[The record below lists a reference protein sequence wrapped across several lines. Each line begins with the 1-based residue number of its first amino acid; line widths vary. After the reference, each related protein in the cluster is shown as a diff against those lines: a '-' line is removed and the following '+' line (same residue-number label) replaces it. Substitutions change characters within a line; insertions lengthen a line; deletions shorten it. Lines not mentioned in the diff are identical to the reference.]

1 MIKLLLTSTLFVS
14 AIFASAALLAQGRAP
29 NILLIIGDDI
39 GVEQVS
45 AFGIGPEPAR
55 TPNLD
60 ALAARGMRFPR
71 VWAQPMCSPTRATL
85 LAGRYGFRTG
95 VGSGVRGSGVTGPY
109 PPGDPVPGAAALTE
123 VDEVLETDVVP
134 LIAVYNGDTDNP
146 RTSRGLR
153 LDESA
158 LPAQLKL
165 SRTAE
170 YSTAAFG
177 KWHLADL
184 DNGWLEHPGQIG
196 FDRYSV
202 LMLNEPESYF
212 AWWENVDGTLEERHG
227 YTPARKIDDALAW
240 IGEQRDQPWFL
251 WLALNL
257 PHYPQHVPELPGLD
271 TSGISPSDPHA
282 ALDAMIARMDYE
294 IGRLLEG
301 IGDEALAD
309 TVIAFVGDN
318 GTTGNSI
325 DPPFHPDR
333 AKFTIYEGGLRVPL
347 IIAGPGIPEGAA
359 TDALV
364 STTDIYSTL
373 LDLADA
379 PIPDDRTLDSVSLVP
394 YFDDPSRPPLRTW
407 IYAEHFMTNQG
418 VALGGHTI
426 RDDRYKLVRIRERT
440 ELFDLD
446 EDPSESLNLLEDGI
460 SGEEQRVLNR
470 LQETVTALHDSEKMP
485 ED

>member
-1 MIKLLLTSTLFVS
+1 MNKLHLSSTLVVS
-14 AIFASAALLAQGRAP
+14 ALVASASLLSQERAP

-60 ALAARGMRFPR
+60 ALAARGMRFSR

-95 VGSGVRGSGVTGPY
+95 VGSGVGGPGMTGPY
-109 PPGDPVPGAAALTE
+109 PDDPVPGPAALTE
-123 VDEVLETDVVP
+123 VNEVLETDVTP
-134 LIAVYNGDTDNP
+134 YIGVYNGDPGNP
-146 RTSRGLR
+146 RISVGLR
-153 LDESA
+153 LDEAA

-165 SRTAE
+165 SRAAE
-170 YSTAAFG
+170 YSTAAIG

-184 DNGWLEHPGQIG
+184 DGGWLEHPGRIG
-196 FDRYSV
+196 FDHFSV
-202 LMLNEPESYF
+202 LMRNEPESYF
-212 AWWENVDGTLEERHG
+212 AWWENVNGTLEERHG

-240 IGEQRDQPWFL
+240 IGEQREQPWFL
-251 WLALNL
+251 WLAFNL
-257 PHYPQHVPELPGLD
+257 PHFPQHIPEVPGLD
-271 TSGISPSDPHA
+271 TSGLSPSDPHA

-294 IGRLLEG
+294 IGRLLDG
-301 IGDEALAD
+301 IGNEALEN
-309 TVIAFVGDN
+309 TIVAFVGDN
-318 GTTGNSI
+318 GTTGKSI
-325 DPPFHPDR
+325 DPPFHPER
-333 AKFTIYEGGLRVPL
+333 AKFMIYEGGLRVPL

-364 STTDIYSTL
+364 NTTDIYSTL

-379 PIPDDRTLDSVSLVP
+379 PIPHDRTLDAESLVP

-418 VALGGHTI
+418 IALGGHTI

-440 ELFDLD
+440 ELYDLD
-446 EDPSESLNLLEDGI
+446 ADPSESRNLLGDGI
-460 SGEEQRVLNR
+460 SDGEQRVLDR

>member
-1 MIKLLLTSTLFVS
+1 MNKLLLASALFVS
-14 AIFASAALLAQGRAP
+14 ALVASTALLAQERAP

-60 ALAARGMRFPR
+60 ALAARGMRFSR

-95 VGSGVRGSGVTGPY
+95 VGSGVGGMGVIGPY
-109 PPGDPVPGAAALTE
+109 PDDPVPGPAALNE
-123 VDEVLETDVVP
+123 VNEVLETDVTP
-134 LIAVYNGDTDNP
+134 YIGVYNGDPDNP
-146 RTSRGLR
+146 RISVGLR
-153 LDESA
+153 LDEAA
-158 LPAQLKL
+158 LPAQIKL

-184 DNGWLEHPGQIG
+184 DNGWLENPGLVG
-196 FDRYSV
+196 FDHYSV
-202 LMLNEPESYF
+202 LMRNEPESYF

-227 YTPARKIDDALAW
+227 YTPARKTDDALAW

-257 PHYPQHVPELPGLD
+257 PHYPQHIPEVPGLD
-271 TSGISPSDPHA
+271 TSGISPTDPHA
-282 ALDAMIARMDYE
+282 ALDAMIARMDHE

-309 TVIAFVGDN
+309 TIVAFVGDN

-325 DPPFHPDR
+325 DPPFHPER

-364 STTDIYSTL
+364 STTDVYSTL
-373 LDLADA
+373 LELADA

-394 YFDDPSRPPLRTW
+394 YFDDPSCPPLRTW

-418 VALGGHTI
+418 VELGGHTI

-440 ELFDLD
+440 EIYDLD
-446 EDPSESLNLLEDGI
+446 DDPSESRNLLEDGI
-460 SGEEQRVLNR
+460 SSEEQRILER
-470 LQETVTALHDSEKMP
+470 LQETVAALHDSEKRP